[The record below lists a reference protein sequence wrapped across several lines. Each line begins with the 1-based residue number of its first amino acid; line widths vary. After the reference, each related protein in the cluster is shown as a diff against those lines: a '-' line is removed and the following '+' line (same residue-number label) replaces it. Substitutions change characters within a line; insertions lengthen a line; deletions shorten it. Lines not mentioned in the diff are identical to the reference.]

1 MPDKVQQPS
10 AEPSDRNGLAF
21 DLAFPPIPSPPP
33 TLFAA
38 VGEATLRA
46 LVTRHH
52 DRLRDSSIGRL
63 FPAEPDHF
71 AAVVERIAQFVV
83 EEAAGAARL
92 AQAQGQ
98 TWLRAQHLPITIDET
113 ARNVWLAKLLLAFDD
128 AGFPAA
134 ARPDYWNWMEALSI
148 LIINRRTM
156 VTQPRRYPL
165 ADAAT
170 ALRPFMGTGH

>member
-1 MPDKVQQPS
+1 MPAKRPRAP
-10 AEPSDRNGLAF
+10 AEPSERNDLAF

-33 TLFAA
+33 TLFAV

-46 LVTRHH
+46 LVKRHH
-52 DRLRDSSIGRL
+52 DRLRDSSVGCL
-63 FPAEPDHF
+63 FPADPDHF
-71 AAVVERIAQFVV
+71 AAVVERIGQFIV
-83 EEAAGAARL
+83 EETAGAARL

-128 AGFPAA
+128 VGFPAA
-134 ARPDYWNWMEALSI
+134 ARLDYWNWMEALSI

-170 ALRPFMGTGH
+170 ALRPFMGTG